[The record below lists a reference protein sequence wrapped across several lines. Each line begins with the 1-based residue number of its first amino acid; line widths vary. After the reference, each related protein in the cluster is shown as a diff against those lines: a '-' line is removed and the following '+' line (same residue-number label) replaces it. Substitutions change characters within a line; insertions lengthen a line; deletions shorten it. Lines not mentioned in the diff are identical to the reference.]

1 MLKGE
6 GELQNIEQGISNDEV
21 VGPGCFSIAVLILG
35 HLKFSML
42 NDQCSREER
51 GEPQRQEAQRGT
63 GSFIQWIKK
72 KKLRG

>member
-51 GEPQRQEAQRGT
+51 GEPQRQ
-63 GSFIQWIKK
+63 GSTEGHREFHTMD
-72 KKLRG
+72 

>member
-1 MLKGE
+1 MKSNSIINFQRSMLKGE

-21 VGPGCFSIAVLILG
+21 
-35 HLKFSML
+35 
-42 NDQCSREER
+42 ER